1 MNLLAVQYRG
11 SILFHCCRSIG
22 PGDELLV
29 WPSRQL
35 LQLFSATWTQVW
47 LMRLNARGD
56 LRPLLAL
63 SSPSLPPYLLSECA
77 ANPLLS
83 CCLLWCLQRAAAPP
97 ALLRSSCVPAAS

>member
-11 SILFHCCRSIG
+11 SILFHCCRTIS

-56 LRPLLAL
+56 LCP
-63 SSPSLPPYLLSECA
+63 
-77 ANPLLS
+77 
-83 CCLLWCLQRAAAPP
+83 
-97 ALLRSSCVPAAS
+97 